1 MWTAAGQLA
10 AALLPLPDD
19 PVEEDDDAG
28 ALDDD
33 DSFAGESFVEVSF
46 GDDEPSDE
54 DFAASPEEEPER
66 LSVR

>member
-28 ALDDD
+28 AFDD